1 MHAVLRRLMEWRG
14 RRLGAQIIVFDGAA
28 ELEKK
33 TAFVKGAASG
43 IFVATILLALTAPST
58 LSPRL
63 TEEIQRREMLLQV
76 SNERADQALQVANM
90 CLATA
95 QNLERTLAA
104 YQAFLGTGTSVA
116 SSPRNSEWPG
126 D

>member
-1 MHAVLRRLMEWRG
+1 MHAVLRRLMAWRG

-43 IFVATILLALTAPST
+43 IFVATLLLALTAPT
-58 LSPRL
+58 TVSPRL

-76 SNERADQALQVANM
+76 SNQRADQALQVADM
-90 CLATA
+90 CLSTA

-104 YQAFLGTGTSVA
+104 YQSFLGTGSSVSTTA
-116 SSPRNSEWPG
+116 GGWPG

>member
-14 RRLGAQIIVFDGAA
+14 RRLGAQIIIFDGAA

-43 IFVATILLALTAPST
+43 IFVATLLLALTAPTT

-76 SNERADQALQVANM
+76 SNQRADQALKVADI
-90 CLATA
+90 CLSTA

-104 YQAFLGTGTSVA
+104 YQSFLGTGGGLSTTS
-116 SSPRNSEWPG
+116 STWSGR
-126 D
+126 

>member
-1 MHAVLRRLMEWRG
+1 MHAVLRKLMEWRG
-14 RRLGAQIIVFDGAA
+14 RSLGAQIIVFDGAA

-43 IFVATILLALTAPST
+43 IFGATLLLALTAPTT

-63 TEEIQRREMLLQV
+63 TEEIQQREMLLQF
-76 SNERADQALQVANM
+76 SNQRADQALRVADM
-90 CLATA
+90 CLSTA

-104 YQAFLGTGTSVA
+104 YQSFLGTGGGLTA
-116 SSPRNSEWPG
+116 SSS